1 MIKFND
7 WELDSLYE
15 KIEDL
20 RKKLKSNKKALKYY
34 NYLKDINKND
44 ELYGW
49 IFNCNAI
56 LNDTPEDLDFYQKP
70 YIRDILTI
78 YKNELENI
86 LIKGGN
92 IHE

>member
-7 WELDSLYE
+7 LELDSLYE

-56 LNDTPEDLDFYQKP
+56 LNDTPEDLDYYQKP

>member
-7 WELDSLYE
+7 WELDQLYE

-20 RKKLKSNKKALKYY
+20 RKQVKEKAMKTY
-34 NYLKDINKND
+34 NHIKELNKND

-49 IFNCNAI
+49 IYNCNAI
-56 LNDTPEDLDFYQKP
+56 LNDTPEDLDLYQKP
-70 YIRDILTI
+70 YIRDILTV

-86 LIKGGN
+86 LIKGDL
-92 IHE
+92 

>member
-92 IHE
+92 IYE